1 MKNGTFLFL
10 SYEDVKYKLVIFWL
24 IMQWIEH
31 GAELSFPKLSELVK
45 SPLSHPLTQFS
56 QTLFDLKGFFIGMC
70 FLTAFSYA
78 IFNKLNGNLFKNTLK
93 QKSKVN

>member
-45 SPLSHPLTQFS
+45 SILTN
-56 QTLFDLKGFFIGMC
+56 TLRPEGFFIGMC

-78 IFNKLNGNLFKNTLK
+78 IINKLNGNLFKNTLK